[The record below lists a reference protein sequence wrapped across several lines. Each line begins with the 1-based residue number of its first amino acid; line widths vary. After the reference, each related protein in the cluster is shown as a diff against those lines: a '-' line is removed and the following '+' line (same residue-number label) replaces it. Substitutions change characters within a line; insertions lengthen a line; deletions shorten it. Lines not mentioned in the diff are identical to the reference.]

1 MKKIMKKLNYYYIND
16 VLKNTCISE
25 DVVNTYILKY
35 LKMRDMLKFGLLT
48 KKMYKNMNKLV
59 FEKVK
64 IIQKNFR
71 IYRIPENYGNMD
83 NFRFLTWKNY
93 NKYMKIYRKNLLYRK
108 IIIDKDI
115 TNIRSYPDFLI
126 KKSMDIASSR
136 YMIVKDWLNKNFP
149 EDINKVTRRDVLK
162 FLKENRIT
170 VREIIYTGW

>member
-1 MKKIMKKLNYYYIND
+1 MKKINYYYIND
-16 VLKNTCISE
+16 VLKNTHISE
-25 DVVNTYILKY
+25 DVITTYILKY
-35 LKMRDMLKFGLLT
+35 LKMSDLLIFGLLT
-48 KKMYKNMNKLV
+48 KKMYKNISKLV

-115 TNIRSYPDFLI
+115 ENIRSYPYFLT

-136 YMIVKDWLNKNFP
+136 YMIVKDWLNNNFP
-149 EDINKVTRRDVLK
+149 KDINKVTRRDVLN

-170 VREIIYTGW
+170 VREITYTGW